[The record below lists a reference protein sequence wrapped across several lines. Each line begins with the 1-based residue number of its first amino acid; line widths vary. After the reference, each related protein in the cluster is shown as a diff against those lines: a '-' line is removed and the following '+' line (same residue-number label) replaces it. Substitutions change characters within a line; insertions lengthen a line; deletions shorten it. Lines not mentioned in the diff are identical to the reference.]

1 MGTYT
6 YIATATMGLE
16 SIVTKEVQKLGY
28 ETTVENGKVIF
39 EGDELALCRAN
50 LWLRTADR
58 VKLKIGGFT
67 ATSFE
72 ELFEG
77 TKALPWEAFIP
88 VYGTFP
94 VVGRSVKS
102 QLYSVPDCQRIV
114 KKAVVERLKQTYN
127 QSWFSEDGPLF
138 KIEVALLKDE
148 VTLTL
153 DTTGD
158 GLHKRGYRRL
168 HGEAPLKETLA
179 AAMIHLTNWQ
189 PDSDMAFLDPFS
201 GSGTIPIEAALMA
214 KNIAPGI
221 QRGFQAE
228 QWPFMNDSI
237 WAKAREEARDLAQTT
252 SRPAIYGSDR
262 DEKMTALASENATLA
277 GVGEIEWKTK
287 HVKDLRRVAAR
298 GVLVCNPPYG
308 TRMEE
313 RDTIQNLYET
323 LGRVSEKH
331 FQGWSV
337 YVLTA
342 NEQFEKFYGQNA
354 TKKRKLFNGNI
365 KTDYYQFWAK
375 KKA

>member
-16 SIVTKEVQKLGY
+16 SLVAKEVQKLGY
-28 ETTVENGKVIF
+28 ETTVENGKVMF
-39 EGDELALCRAN
+39 EGDEKTLCRAN

-77 TKALPWEAFIP
+77 TKALPWEAIIP

-127 QSWFSEDGPLF
+127 QSWFNEDGPLF

-148 VTLTL
+148 VTLTI

-179 AAMIHLTNWQ
+179 AAMIQLTNWQ
-189 PDSDMAFLDPFS
+189 PDSEMAFLDPFC

-214 KNIAPGI
+214 KNIAPGL
-221 QRGFQAE
+221 QRGFQSE
-228 QWPFMNDSI
+228 QWPLIDEKT
-237 WAKAREEARDLAQTT
+237 WAEAREEARDLAQASMTP
-252 SRPAIYGSDR
+252 SIHGSDR
-262 DEKMTALASENATLA
+262 DPEMTRLATENATLA
-277 GVGEIEWKTK
+277 GVGEIEWGTK
-287 HVKDLRRVAAR
+287 HVKDLGQLAEK

-313 RDTIQNLYET
+313 RDKVQTLYET
-323 LGRVSEKH
+323 LGRVSEKY

-342 NEQFEKFYGQNA
+342 NEQFEQFYGQKA

-375 KKA
+375 K

>member
-16 SIVTKEVQKLGY
+16 SLVAKEIQALGY
-28 ETTVENGKVIF
+28 ETTVENGKVTF
-39 EGDELALCRAN
+39 EGEAEALCRTN
-50 LWLRTADR
+50 LWLRTSDR
-58 VKLKIGGFT
+58 VKLKI
-67 ATSFE
+67 TSFKATTFD
-72 ELFEG
+72 ELFEA
-77 TKALPWEAFIP
+77 TKALPWEDFIP
-88 VYGTFP
+88 VYGEFP

-102 QLYSVPDCQRIV
+102 QLYSVPDCQKIV

-127 QSWFSEDGPLF
+127 QSWFNEDGPLF

-168 HGEAPLKETLA
+168 HSEAPLKETLA
-179 AAMIHLTNWQ
+179 AAMIKLTNWRFDT
-189 PDSDMAFLDPFS
+189 PFLDPFC
-201 GSGTIPIEAALMA
+201 GSGTIPIEAAMMA
-214 KNIAPGI
+214 KNIAPGLK
-221 QRGFQAE
+221 RGFVSE
-228 QWPFMNDSI
+228 QWPLVSEEL
-237 WAKAREEARDLAQTT
+237 WQQTREEARDLIKDIK
-252 SRPAIYGSDR
+252 PAVYGCDR
-262 DEKMTALASENATLA
+262 DPRMTKLSADNAALA
-277 GVGEIEWKTK
+277 GVDDIEWKTK
-287 HVKDLRRVAAR
+287 DVKDLNPLAEQ

-308 TRMEE
+308 TRLEDREKVKKM
-313 RDTIQNLYET
+313 YKT
-323 LGRVSEKH
+323 LGLVSQKQ

-342 NEQFEKFYGQNA
+342 NEQFEEFYGQKA

>member
-1 MGTYT
+1 MGAYT

-16 SIVTKEVQKLGY
+16 SLVAKEVQKLGY
-28 ETTVENGKVIF
+28 ETTVENGKVMF
-39 EGDELALCRAN
+39 EGDEKALCRAN

-67 ATSFE
+67 ATSFD

-77 TKALPWEAFIP
+77 TKALPWEAIIP

-127 QSWFSEDGPLF
+127 QSWFNEDGPLF

-148 VTLTL
+148 VTLTI

-179 AAMIHLTNWQ
+179 TAMIQLTNWQ
-189 PDSDMAFLDPFS
+189 PDSDMAFLDPFC

-214 KNIAPGI
+214 KNIAPGLE
-221 QRGFQAE
+221 RGFQSE
-228 QWPFMNDSI
+228 QWPLIDEKT
-237 WAKAREEARDLAQTT
+237 WAEAREEARDLARNTI
-252 SRPAIYGSDR
+252 RPAIYGSDR
-262 DEKMTALASENATLA
+262 NREMTALAAENATLA
-277 GVGEIEWKTK
+277 GVKEIEWRTK
-287 HVKDLRRVAAR
+287 NVKDLQRLAER
-298 GVLVCNPPYG
+298 GALVCNPPYG
-308 TRMEE
+308 TRLEE
-313 RDTIQNLYET
+313 KDTIRTLYET
-323 LGRVSEKH
+323 LGRVSTNY

-342 NEQFEKFYGQNA
+342 NEQFEQFYGQKA

-375 KKA
+375 R

>member
-16 SIVTKEVQKLGY
+16 SLVAKEVRNLGY

-39 EGDELALCRAN
+39 EGGEEALCRSN
-50 LWLRTADR
+50 LWLRTSDR
-58 VKLKIGGFT
+58 VKLKIGSFT

-72 ELFEG
+72 ELFEE
-77 TKALPWEAFIP
+77 TKNLPWEAFIP
-88 VYGTFP
+88 VYGEFP

-127 QSWFSEDGPLF
+127 QSWFNEDGPLF

-168 HGEAPLKETLA
+168 HSEAPLKETLA
-179 AAMIHLTNWQ
+179 SAMIMLTNWR
-189 PDSDMAFLDPFS
+189 PHSDMAFLDPFC
-201 GSGTIPIEAALMA
+201 GSGTIPIEAAMMA
-214 KNIAPGI
+214 KNIAPGLK
-221 QRGFQAE
+221 RSFQAE
-228 QWPFMNDSI
+228 QWPFIHEDT
-237 WAKAREEARDLAQTT
+237 WVQAREEARDLIDDAHM
-252 SRPAIYGSDR
+252 PAIYGSDR
-262 DEKMTALASENATLA
+262 DARMTKLASDNAAIA
-277 GVGEIEWKTK
+277 GVEEIEWKTK
-287 HVKDLRRVAAR
+287 DIKDLERMSER

-313 RDTIQNLYET
+313 RQSVQKLYET
-323 LGRVSEKH
+323 LGRVSQKQ
-331 FQGWSV
+331 FPGWSV
-337 YVLTA
+337 YVLSA
-342 NEQFEKFYGQNA
+342 NEQFETFYGQNA

-375 KKA
+375 K